1 MVDRAVYNVTD
12 RDRQS
17 NESFARAIKRFTA
30 KVNEECVVEEARMR
44 SKKMKKKAFAQ
55 AKQQLKLK
63 MWGDYKWKPPFKH
76 DKRIGHTP

>member
-1 MVDRAVYNVTD
+1 MVDRVVYTVTE

-17 NESFARAIKRFTA
+17 NESFGRAIKRFTG

-44 SKKMKKKAFAQ
+44 TKKMKKKAFKQ

-63 MWGDYKWKPPFKH
+63 MWKDYKWKPPFKH
-76 DKRIGHTP
+76 DKRISHTE

>member
-1 MVDRAVYNVTD
+1 MVDRVVYNVTD

-17 NESFARAIKRFTA
+17 NESFARAIKRFTN

-44 SKKMKKKAFAQ
+44 SKKMKKKAFLQ
-55 AKQQLKLK
+55 AKQQLKIK

-76 DKRIGHTP
+76 DKRIGHTE

>member
-17 NESFARAIKRFTA
+17 NESFARAIKRFTS
-30 KVNEECVVEEARMR
+30 KENEECVVEEARMR
-44 SKKMKKKAFAQ
+44 SKKMKKKAFLQ
-55 AKQQLKLK
+55 AKQQLKQK

-76 DKRIGHTP
+76 DKRIGHTE

>member
-1 MVDRAVYNVTD
+1 MVDRAVYNVTE
-12 RDRQS
+12 RDRHN

-44 SKKMKKKAFAQ
+44 SKKMKKKAFQQ

-63 MWGDYKWKPPFKH
+63 MWKDYKWKPPFKH
-76 DKRIGHTP
+76 DNRIGKTE